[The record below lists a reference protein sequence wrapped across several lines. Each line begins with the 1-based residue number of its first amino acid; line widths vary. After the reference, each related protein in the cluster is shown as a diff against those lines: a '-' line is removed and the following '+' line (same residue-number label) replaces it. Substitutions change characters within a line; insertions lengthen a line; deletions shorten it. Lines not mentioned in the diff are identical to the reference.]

1 MLSFKLNELFCL
13 YLKNKLDSKTAWK
26 KIQAILLK
34 RKAITLEPSKA
45 DELSWM
51 KTQSLIVNEYLQVC

>member
-34 RKAITLEPSKA
+34 HKAITLEPSKA

-51 KTQSLIVNEYLQVC
+51 KTQSLIVNEYLQV